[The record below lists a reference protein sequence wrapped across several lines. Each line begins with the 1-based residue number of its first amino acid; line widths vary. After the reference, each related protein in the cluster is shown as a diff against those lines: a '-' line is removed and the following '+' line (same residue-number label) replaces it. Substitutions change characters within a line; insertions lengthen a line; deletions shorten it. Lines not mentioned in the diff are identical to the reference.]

1 MNLTKN
7 IKNDINMESTVMG
20 IETIKG
26 SITSPKGFK
35 ATGNHIGIK
44 ECKKDLAI
52 IYSEVPAK
60 VAGVFTTNIVK
71 ASSILWDQKLIK
83 EENWG
88 RAIVINSG
96 NANACTG
103 GIGTKSNEK
112 MARELASCLGVKTN
126 QVFVAST
133 GVIGVP
139 LPIDA
144 IISGIRN
151 TYTKLGT
158 NLLDARLA
166 AEAIMTTDTHPK
178 QISVEFAIDK
188 KKIRI
193 GGIAKGSGMIHP
205 NMATMLSFIT
215 TDICISK
222 ELLNKALKESVENSY
237 HMISVDGD
245 TSTND
250 LVLLLA
256 NGMGGNLEIK
266 EENEHY
272 KLFKKALHFIN
283 VFLAQEIVRDG
294 EGAKKFITVKV
305 NGAASIKDAKLLSK
319 SVITS
324 NLVKTAFFGEDANW
338 GRILAAMGY
347 SGAYFDP
354 TKVSIKFHNGTNS
367 ISLMDN
373 GNPIQFDEDL
383 ALKILKES
391 EITVELL
398 LQEGNS
404 EAIAWGCDLSY
415 DYVRINGDYRS

>member
-1 MNLTKN
+1 ME
-7 IKNDINMESTVMG
+7 IKNSEIR
-20 IETIKG
+20 ETKG
-26 SITSPKGFK
+26 SITSPKGYH
-35 ATGNHIGIK
+35 ATGSHIGIK

-60 VAGVFTTNIVK
+60 VAGVFTTNLVK
-71 ASSILWDQKLIK
+71 ASSILWDQKIVQNHNLA
-83 EENWG
+83 

-103 GIGTKSNEK
+103 EVGINHTEL
-112 MARELASCLGVKTN
+112 MASELASCLGVNKN
-126 QVFVAST
+126 QVLVAST

-139 LPIDA
+139 LPIDTVVE
-144 IISGIRN
+144 GINN
-151 TYTKLGT
+151 TYNKLGNT
-158 NLLDARLA
+158 NLDANLA

-178 QISVEFAIDK
+178 QISVEFTIDE

-215 TDICISK
+215 TDVNISR
-222 ELLNKALKESVENSY
+222 ELLNKALKKSAEDSY
-237 HMISVDGD
+237 NMISVDGD

-250 LVLLLA
+250 LAILLA
-256 NGMGGNLEIK
+256 NGLGGNTEIK
-266 EENEHY
+266 EENKEY
-272 KLFKKALHFIN
+272 YLFKKALHYVN
-283 VFLAQEIVRDG
+283 LFLAHQIVKDG
-294 EGAKKFITVKV
+294 EGAKKFIVVKV
-305 NGAASIKDAKLLSK
+305 TGAASEKDAKLLCK

-347 SGAYFDP
+347 SGADFNP
-354 TKVSIKFHNGTNS
+354 TGVSIKFHNGTYS
-367 ISLMDN
+367 IMLMEE
-373 GNPIQFDEDL
+373 GTPLKFDEEL
-383 ALKILKES
+383 ALKILKEN

-398 LQEGNS
+398 LKEGNG

-415 DYVRINGDYRS
+415 EYVRINGDYRS

>member
-1 MNLTKN
+1 ME
-7 IKNDINMESTVMG
+7 IKNTG
-20 IETIKG
+20 IEKLTG
-26 SITSPKGFK
+26 SITSPKGYH
-35 ATGNHIGIK
+35 ATGSHIGIK

-60 VAGVFTTNIVK
+60 VVGVFTTNLVK
-71 ASSILWDQKLIK
+71 ASSILWNQTIIQ
-83 EENWG
+83 NNNSA

-103 GIGTKSNEK
+103 EVGDKHTEL
-112 MARELASCLGVKTN
+112 MASSLASCLEVDKN
-126 QVFVAST
+126 QVLVAST

-139 LPIDA
+139 LPID
-144 IISGIRN
+144 IIITGIKN
-151 TYTKLGT
+151 TSKKLGNT
-158 NLLDARLA
+158 KKDANLA
-166 AEAIMTTDTHPK
+166 AESIMTTDTKPK
-178 QISVEFAIDK
+178 QISVEFTIDN

-215 TDICISK
+215 TDINISE
-222 ELLNKALKESVENSY
+222 ELLNNALKKSVDDSY
-237 HMISVDGD
+237 NMISVDGD

-256 NGMGGNLEIK
+256 NGLGGNSEIT
-266 EENEHY
+266 EENEDY
-272 KLFKKALHFIN
+272 YLFKKALHYVN
-283 VFLAQEIVRDG
+283 LFLAHEIVRDG
-294 EGAKKFITVKV
+294 EGAKKFIEVKV
-305 NGAASIKDAKLLSK
+305 IGAASKKDAKLLSK

-347 SGAYFDP
+347 SGANFNP
-354 TKVSIKFHNGTNS
+354 SGVSIKFYNSTHSIMLMQDGTP
-367 ISLMDN
+367 L
-373 GNPIQFDEDL
+373 QFDEEL
-383 ALKILKES
+383 ALKILKEN

-398 LQEGNS
+398 LKEGNG

-415 DYVRINGDYRS
+415 EYVRINGDYRS